1 MPRSRGAFFLI
12 EWLGQSALVA
22 TDWWTR
28 KGIADRLGRL
38 EYLEHELPRPPDR
51 HDISRPPFAVL
62 RPLSSTTAHDRPRP
76 VALLEGR
83 EDRRP
88 ALKSDP
94 ILSRL
99 SPVLSFGS

>member
-38 EYLEHELPRPPDR
+38 EYLEHESPRPPDR
-51 HDISRPPFAVL
+51 RDISRPPFTVQA
-62 RPLSSTTAHDRPRP
+62 TG
-76 VALLEGR
+76 E
-83 EDRRP
+83 
-88 ALKSDP
+88 
-94 ILSRL
+94 LSRAE
-99 SPVLSFGS
+99 PVHPSLRQDSTRARRG